1 MTAFHKI
8 EFRTNKNYPKSNLIK
23 AIKYSE
29 KERKERKEREMK
41 KEREKNECK
50 KKYATDIPNFAFS
63 QLFSMK
69 HCANGISCFLF
80 VIEIGSINLEIW

>member
-29 KERKERKEREMK
+29 KERKERKREGERER
-41 KEREKNECK
+41 EREE
-50 KKYATDIPNFAFS
+50 
-63 QLFSMK
+63 
-69 HCANGISCFLF
+69 
-80 VIEIGSINLEIW
+80 

>member
-29 KERKERKEREMK
+29 KERKERRERERERERKERE
-41 KEREKNECK
+41 E
-50 KKYATDIPNFAFS
+50 
-63 QLFSMK
+63 
-69 HCANGISCFLF
+69 
-80 VIEIGSINLEIW
+80 

>member
-29 KERKERKEREMK
+29 KERKEREERERRMNARK
-41 KEREKNECK
+41 
-50 KKYATDIPNFAFS
+50 
-63 QLFSMK
+63 
-69 HCANGISCFLF
+69 
-80 VIEIGSINLEIW
+80 